1 MFEYE
6 KTSNTLFV
14 RLKEDLDHS
23 ASIAI
28 RPKLDQLL
36 ADRQIRHLVLDL
48 KDLKFMDSSGIG
60 LIIGRYK
67 LMAKRGG
74 SVKVKNAD
82 KRVDRIF
89 QMAGLYQL
97 VEKMA

>member
-6 KTSNTLFV
+6 KDGNTLFV
-14 RLKEDLDHS
+14 RFSGDLDHS
-23 ASIAI
+23 ASVAI
-28 RPKLDQLL
+28 RTRLDKLLSDK
-36 ADRQIRHLVLDL
+36 QIRHLVLDL
-48 KDLKFMDSSGIG
+48 KELKFMDSSGIG

-67 LMAKRGG
+67 LVARRGG

-89 QMAGLYQL
+89 RMAGLYQL

>member
-6 KTSNTLFV
+6 KAGNTLLV
-14 RLKEDLDHS
+14 RFEGDLDHS
-23 ASIAI
+23 AGIAV
-28 RPKLDQLL
+28 RARLDKLL

-48 KDLKFMDSSGIG
+48 KGLKFMDSSGIG

-67 LMAKRGG
+67 LLAKRGG

-89 QMAGLYQL
+89 QMAGLYRL